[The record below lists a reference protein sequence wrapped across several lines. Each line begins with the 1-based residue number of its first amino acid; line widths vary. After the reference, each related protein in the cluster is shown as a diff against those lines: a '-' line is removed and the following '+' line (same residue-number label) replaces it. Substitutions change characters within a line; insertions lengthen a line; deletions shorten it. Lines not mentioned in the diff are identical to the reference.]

1 MKIAF
6 AIVSNPVNHATQQIS
21 DVDTG
26 GMLFD
31 IKRFALHDGPGIR
44 TTVFMKGC
52 PLRCT
57 WCHNPESQ
65 AAEPEI
71 IFHAARCTGCG
82 SCVEACPHGAIQIA
96 QAVAVTDRNRC
107 RGCGQCI
114 AVCPTS
120 ARELVGYRRSVC
132 DLASEIERDVA
143 FFDESGGG
151 VTLSGGEPLFQPE
164 FSTAFLAECQ
174 TRRIHTALDTCGFA
188 PWQDLKRVATH
199 ADLVLYDLKTL
210 SDSQHQL
217 WTGQSNTLII
227 DNLARLSTLN
237 RPIWIRIPF
246 IPQLVEN
253 TEAWTRLGELIAS
266 LDGIE
271 AIHLL
276 PYHRAG
282 ESKWT
287 QLERSEFVAHD
298 VPNEQVIATAVEQLA
313 QAAGQAVQI
322 GG

>member
-1 MKIAF
+1 MT
-6 AIVSNPVNHATQQIS
+6 IVSSVNKRPFTDAS
-21 DVDTG
+21 NAANV

-65 AAEPEI
+65 GSEPEI
-71 IFHAARCTGCG
+71 IFHAAQCTGCG
-82 SCVEACPHGAIQIA
+82 ACVEACPHGAIQVV

-107 RGCGQCI
+107 TGCGQCI

-120 ARELVGYRRSVC
+120 ARELVGYRSSVR

-151 VTLSGGEPLFQPE
+151 VTLSGGEPLFQPA
-164 FSTAFLAECQ
+164 FAAAFLAECQ

-188 PWQDLKRVATH
+188 PWQDLNRVATH
-199 ADLVLYDLKTL
+199 ANLILYDLKTL

-217 WTGQSNTLII
+217 WTGQSNALILS
-227 DNLARLSTLN
+227 NLARLSTLN
-237 RPIWIRIPF
+237 IPIWVRIPF
-246 IPQLVEN
+246 IPQMVAN
-253 TEAWTRLGELIAS
+253 TEAWTRLGKLIAN

-287 QLERSEFVAHD
+287 QLERSGSVAHD
-298 VPNEQVIATAVEQLA
+298 VPNEHVIATAVEQLA